1 MSAISDRK
9 RGRTGARVELARY
22 SVAAGDRV
30 LYGQRVD
37 GVVRVTDVPREAG
50 GRAYLVERGLE
61 EEGPNANAALQALI
75 ADYLRQASVLD
86 AIPMAEY
93 LFSTLSGEECGERG

>member
-1 MSAISDRK
+1 MSATLDRK

-22 SVAAGDRV
+22 SVASGDRV

-37 GVVRVTDVPREAG
+37 GVVRVTDVPQKAG
-50 GRAYLVERGLE
+50 GRAHLVERGLE
-61 EEGPNANAALQALI
+61 EEGPNANAALQALV

-86 AIPMAEY
+86 AVPMAEN
-93 LFSTLSGEECGERG
+93 LF

>member
-1 MSAISDRK
+1 MSATSDRK

-37 GVVRVTDVPREAG
+37 GVVRVTDVPRQAG

-61 EEGPNANAALQALI
+61 EEGANANAALQALI

-86 AIPMAEY
+86 AVPMAEN
-93 LFSTLSGEECGERG
+93 LF